1 HIHYS
6 FHVALLSCML
16 AVIELAAQM
25 AFFQAA
31 DAALKTAN
39 AVSKL
44 PLSLGR
50 MLDGQLCL
58 QSRQLMS
65 QLFGCLNVLVAV
77 GIAPIYPFSLGIHEL
92 AEIEAVLMTAAA
104 RQKRC
109 QPFVHADFLLFAF
122 VQIMDSSLD
131 SAMDFQTLLIP
142 VEDQLDIAALF
153 LVGIAEWPRQLELL
167 SFA

>member
-1 HIHYS
+1 RFIAVRRFGQLFFGEAQVLLDQNIRLFSQEHLSDAHIHYS

-31 DAALKTAN
+31 DVALKTAN
-39 AVSKL
+39 AVSKP
-44 PLSLGR
+44 PLSLGRMLVSLGR

-77 GIAPIYPFSLGIHEL
+77 GIAPIYPFSL
-92 AEIEAVLMTAAA
+92 
-104 RQKRC
+104 
-109 QPFVHADFLLFAF
+109 AF
-122 VQIMDSSLD
+122 TSWLKLKPYS
-131 SAMDFQTLLIP
+131 
-142 VEDQLDIAALF
+142 
-153 LVGIAEWPRQLELL
+153 
-167 SFA
+167 